1 MASHGSK
8 VVVSDGVVVE
18 GVPCVGRPSTLAD
31 HFLTGWP
38 GRSVFYS
45 LSSNHSS
52 ENFKDTV
59 IPNNVDGIPS
69 CRKSKH

>member
-1 MASHGSK
+1 MASHGST
-8 VVVSDGVVVE
+8 VVVCDGVVVE
-18 GVPCVGRPSTLAD
+18 GVLSVGRPNTLAD
-31 HFLTGWP
+31 HLLTSWP

-59 IPNNVDGIPS
+59 IPNDVDGIPS